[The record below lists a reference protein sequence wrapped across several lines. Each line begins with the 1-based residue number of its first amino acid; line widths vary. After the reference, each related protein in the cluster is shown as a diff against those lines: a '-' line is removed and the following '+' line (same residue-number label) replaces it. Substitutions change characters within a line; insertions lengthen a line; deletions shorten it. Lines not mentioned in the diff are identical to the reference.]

1 MEFNFQKIVLIVAI
15 CLLIVVLT
23 GMSYLMKK
31 SISERTWPPT
41 VSACP
46 DYWTETICTSAGS
59 PAGAIVGDK
68 ICNAGSGS
76 AKYNA
81 GTSNNVTQINTSTF
95 QNTKAGKCLRYNWT
109 QTGGNGAG
117 VIWDGVS
124 NVPSPC

>member
-46 DYWTETICTSAGS
+46 DYWTETILDVGGS

-68 ICNAGSGS
+68 ICNAGIN
-76 AKYNA
+76 KYNA
-81 GTSNNVTQINTSTF
+81 GTNNSVIQINTSTF
-95 QNTKAGKCLRYNWT
+95 PNTKLGKCNRYKWT
-109 QTGGNGAG
+109 QTGGSGAG